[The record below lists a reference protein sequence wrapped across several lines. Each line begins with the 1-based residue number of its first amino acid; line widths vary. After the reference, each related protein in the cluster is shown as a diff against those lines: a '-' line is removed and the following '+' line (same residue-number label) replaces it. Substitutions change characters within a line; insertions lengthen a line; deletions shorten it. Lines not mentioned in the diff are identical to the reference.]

1 MDQKQERVTT
11 IHDFGLDPTALESR
25 LTLVNQTYTSAVL
38 IPCLYE
44 ELTRPAIRG
53 ICSVLSTCQFIN
65 HIIVVIYATTREQ
78 YEAAL
83 HYFASLPQQITIL
96 WQHSPRVL
104 ELLST
109 LKGQGF
115 NPLAM
120 EGKGKAV
127 WLGLGIASLVAD
139 VIVLHDADILTY
151 DRSYPLKLL
160 FPLVERDF
168 DIAVNKA
175 YYARISPSP
184 PSLNGRVVRLFLT
197 PLLDCLVDIFGPC
210 RYLLYLQSFR
220 YPLAGELAL
229 TRELALNVRIPNNW
243 GLEIELLAELYR
255 NLSEKRI
262 AQVDLGVFDHK
273 HQIVGDSLD
282 QGLQKMAA
290 DILGSLFRTLCEL
303 EQVVLTMDHIHALKI
318 KFKRRG
324 QDYIRQYFIDA
335 KINGLTYDRHQE
347 EGVVETFEQVI
358 LEAGQRYFTQP
369 ISPQIGNW
377 SRAIAVMPDLR
388 EQLYRA
394 TQLDRQG

>member
-1 MDQKQERVTT
+1 
-11 IHDFGLDPTALESR
+11 
-25 LTLVNQTYTSAVL
+25 
-38 IPCLYE
+38 
-44 ELTRPAIRG
+44 
-53 ICSVLSTCQFIN
+53 
-65 HIIVVIYATTREQ
+65 
-78 YEAAL
+78 
-83 HYFASLPQQITIL
+83 
-96 WQHSPRVL
+96 
-104 ELLST
+104 
-109 LKGQGF
+109 
-115 NPLAM
+115 
-120 EGKGKAV
+120 
-127 WLGLGIASLVAD
+127 
-139 VIVLHDADILTY
+139 VLHDADILTY

-220 YPLAGELAL
+220 YPLAGELAF

>member
-1 MDQKQERVTT
+1 MDQKQERITT
-11 IHDFGLDPTALESR
+11 IHDFNVDPATLENR
-25 LTLVNQTYTSAVL
+25 LNLVGKSYISAVL

-44 ELTRPAIRG
+44 ELKRPAIQD
-53 ICSVLSTCQFIN
+53 ICSVLSTCNFIK
-65 HIIVVIYATTREQ
+65 HIIIVIYAKTRDQ
-78 YEAAL
+78 YEESIR
-83 HYFASLPQQITIL
+83 FFEVLPQQMIIL

-104 ELLST
+104 ELLSG

-127 WLGLGIASLVAD
+127 WLGLGIASLLAD
-139 VIVLHDADILTY
+139 GIVLHDADILTY

-160 FPLVERDF
+160 SPLVETEF

-184 PSLNGRVVRLFLT
+184 ASLNGRVVRLFLT

-243 GLEIELLAELYR
+243 GLEIEFLAELYR

-273 HQIVGDSLD
+273 HQLVGEALD

-290 DILGSLFRTLCEL
+290 DILGSLLRTLCEL
-303 EQVVLTMDHIHALKI
+303 EQVILTLDHIHALRV

-335 KINGLTYDRHQE
+335 KMNGLTYDRHQE
-347 EGVVETFEQVI
+347 EGVVETFEKVI

-369 ISPQIGNW
+369 INPQIGNW

-388 EQLYRA
+388 EQLFAA

>member
-1 MDQKQERVTT
+1 MDQKQERITT
-11 IHDFGLDPTALESR
+11 IHDFNLDLATLENR
-25 LTLVNQTYTSAVL
+25 LALVNKEYISAVL

-44 ELTRPAIRG
+44 ELKRPAIQG
-53 ICSVLSTCQFIN
+53 ICAVLSTCKFIN
-65 HIIVVIYATTREQ
+65 HIIVVIYAKTRDH
-78 YEAAL
+78 YEESVR
-83 HYFASLPQQITIL
+83 FFECLPQPVIIL

-104 ELLST
+104 ELLSG

-127 WLGLGIASLVAD
+127 WLGLGIASLLAD
-139 VIVLHDADILTY
+139 GIVLHDADILTY

-160 FPLVERDF
+160 FPLVETEF

-175 YYARISPSP
+175 YYSRLSPSP
-184 PSLNGRVVRLFLT
+184 PRLNGRVVRLFLT

-229 TRELALNVRIPNNW
+229 TRDLALNVRIPNNW
-243 GLEIELLAELYR
+243 GLEIEFLAELYR

-273 HQIVGDSLD
+273 HQIIGDSLD

-290 DILGSLFRTLCEL
+290 DILGSLLRTLCEL
-303 EQVVLTMDHIHALKI
+303 EQVVLTMDHIHALRV

-324 QDYIRQYFIDA
+324 QDYIRQYFIDV
-335 KINGLTYDRHQE
+335 KMNGLTYDRHQE
-347 EGVVETFEQVI
+347 EGVIETFEQVI

-377 SRAIAVMPDLR
+377 NRAIAVMPDLR
-388 EQLYRA
+388 EQLFA
-394 TQLDRQG
+394 AAQLDRQG